1 MRETNDPG
9 ASPCSGELTA
19 VVWLRG
25 GAEPRTGSQ
34 YGKSQAA
41 SLGPSLNP
49 AFLTKYGYPERSPEA
64 RKDRALN
71 DRHSISIAVL
81 SQDQD
86 DVALI
91 NGTLR
96 DGGHVAHCHWID
108 RPSKLDDTLAADQ
121 VELIIVNCDR
131 YPEGIRQIIKQK
143 DRFNPEVPVIA
154 LRKDADE
161 NTIQE
166 AMRDGACDLVS
177 IGLRNRLQSVVTR
190 ELRALRAERA
200 LNSTIASASEY
211 KRQIRDYMQSSTAAI
226 ALAHEGIVIE
236 ANDAWLRLFKFATVD
251 EVKGLPLM
259 DSFDSQSHAALKG
272 ALNAAINGK
281 WAKDEKLSV
290 KPHLDV
296 GPRGDL
302 ELEFQRMD
310 FDSVPCVHV
319 RIAPQDDSNKEPT
332 ALVHDALKRDPTTL
346 FYHRAQFIERL
357 GKRLKRKPKSGLHVL
372 AYVKIDKFAEV
383 QKKIGILESEQ
394 VLAQFAEEMRKRMHP
409 RDVAGR
415 FEGTSLM
422 VLLERGN
429 ARDGQVWG
437 RQLAKHISKTT
448 FDVGEKSAQ
457 ITCTVGVCAVT
468 DVFSNLEEL
477 VAATIDA
484 YELGKAAGGNACFLN
499 ESAHEDTRQKEFDAI
514 WVKRLKS
521 ALIDDRFMLAQLPI
535 AGLRRDSIEM
545 YDLLV
550 RMVDEQGSPVLPSE
564 FIPAAER
571 NNLMKNVD
579 RWMIKAAIDF
589 CEQSSADRVFV
600 RLSRQSII
608 DSSTI
613 GWIQREFDERKFD
626 CSRLVTQLPE
636 RDAARHIKQT
646 RNIVNKLKKL
656 GVGFA
661 LEHYGIEQERF
672 QILDILKP
680 DYIKVDGELMHTLMT
695 DTSMQKAVQR
705 IVAAA
710 AKRNI
715 KSIAERVEN
724 ANAMAVL
731 FQLGLDYMQGHY
743 VHEPEVVLQDKT
755 DSVRKRTLEELAAAN
770 TG

>member
-1 MRETNDPG
+1 
-9 ASPCSGELTA
+9 
-19 VVWLRG
+19 
-25 GAEPRTGSQ
+25 
-34 YGKSQAA
+34 
-41 SLGPSLNP
+41 
-49 AFLTKYGYPERSPEA
+49 
-64 RKDRALN
+64 LN

-81 SQDQD
+81 SQNQD

-96 DGGHVAHCHWID
+96 DGGHAAHCHWID
-108 RPSKLDDTLAADQ
+108 RPGKLDDTLSAEQ

-131 YPEGIRQIIKQK
+131 YPEGVRQIIKQK

-154 LRKDADE
+154 LRKEADE
-161 NTIQE
+161 STIQE

-226 ALAHEGIVIE
+226 ALAHDGIVIE
-236 ANDAWLRLFKFATVD
+236 ANDAWLKLFKFASVD

-259 DSFDSQSHAALKG
+259 DSFNSQSHAALKG
-272 ALNAAINGK
+272 ALNAAIDGK
-281 WAKDEKLSV
+281 WAKDEKLRV

-319 RIAPQDDSNKEPT
+319 RIAPQDDSKKEPT

-372 AYVKIDKFAEV
+372 AYVKIDKFSEV
-383 QKKIGILESEQ
+383 QKKIGILESEE

-477 VAATIDA
+477 VAATVDA
-484 YELGKAAGGNACFLN
+484 YELGKAAGGNTCFLN
-499 ESAHEDTRQKEFDAI
+499 ESAHEDTKQKEFDAI
-514 WVKRLKS
+514 WAKRLKS
-521 ALIDDRFMLAQLPI
+521 ALMDDRFMLAQLPI

-545 YDLLV
+545 FDLLV
-550 RMVDEQGSPVLPSE
+550 RMVDEQGNPVLPSD

-571 NNLMKNVD
+571 NNMMKNVD

-608 DSSTI
+608 DKATI
-613 GWIQREFDERKFD
+613 GWMQREFDARKFD

-646 RNIVNKLKKL
+646 RDIVNKLKKL

-661 LEHYGIEQERF
+661 LEHYGIDQARF

-695 DTSMQKAVQR
+695 DTSMQEAVQR

-710 AKRNI
+710 AQRNI

-755 DSVRKRTLEELAAAN
+755 DSVKKRTLEELAAAN
-770 TG
+770 AG